1 LKTILKYLIFLF
13 CRISIFKSA
22 GFINHWINT
31 EYRKILNIN
40 VDDFDFSEIVKQ
52 EYDSLNLY
60 QLQSTLYLLIFG
72 NLLALFSV
80 GYEFIKKWEVPKWTD
95 RDRTDTELKQNRN
108 RTETEPKQN

>member
-1 LKTILKYLIFLF
+1 MKTIFKYLIFLF

-22 GFINHWINT
+22 GFIDHWINT

-40 VDDFDFSEIVKQ
+40 VDDFDFSEVMKQ

-72 NLLALFSV
+72 TLLALFSLF
-80 GYEFIKKWEVPKWTD
+80 YEFIKKCYYHYI
-95 RDRTDTELKQNRN
+95 KQIHF
-108 RTETEPKQN
+108 